1 MHLKWMKCRA
11 AVWCMLKEIDLDH
24 EHFRDLGGVYVIW
37 HGGENPAVVYVG
49 QGIVADRL
57 REQRTDPR
65 IQQFAKQRL
74 YVSWCAVPP
83 QSRDGVEVYWAC
95 QWNPRVSDNRPETTP
110 IAVNSPWD

>member
-49 QGIVADRL
+49 
-57 REQRTDPR
+57 
-65 IQQFAKQRL
+65 
-74 YVSWCAVPP
+74 
-83 QSRDGVEVYWAC
+83 
-95 QWNPRVSDNRPETTP
+95 
-110 IAVNSPWD
+110 